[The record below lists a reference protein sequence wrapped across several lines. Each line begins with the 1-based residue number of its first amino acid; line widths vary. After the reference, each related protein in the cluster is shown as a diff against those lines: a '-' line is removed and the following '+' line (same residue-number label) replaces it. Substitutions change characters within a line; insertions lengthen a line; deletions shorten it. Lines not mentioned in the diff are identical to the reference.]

1 VKRIGVA
8 PASTGTL
15 GGTRERPQ
23 HRTWTSAFG
32 RACGVLLQAIVNGL
46 ALTRISPNVLTFVGL
61 VINTIAAILFGFANS
76 HNYVRFFLCAGL
88 VIIAAGIFD
97 MVDGRVARQTDQ
109 VTVFGAFFDSVI
121 DRYSDVVLFFGLL
134 VFYARGNRFFYVV
147 LAAFVMITSLM
158 VSYTRARSEALIGS
172 CKVGFMERPERVVL
186 IILGALCERW
196 GVMAPALWVLAVL
209 STITVI
215 HRISYTYTMAKGL
228 RLDAKAP
235 EAPRPAAPQPIRPAI
250 ATGPNDRPDLLSASS
265 APRV

>member
-1 VKRIGVA
+1 M
-8 PASTGTL
+8 
-15 GGTRERPQ
+15 
-23 HRTWTSAFG
+23 TWTSAFG
-32 RACGVLLQAIVNGL
+32 RGCGVILQAIVNGL
-46 ALTRISPNVLTFVGL
+46 ALTRISPNVLTFIGL
-61 VINTIAAILFGFANS
+61 LINTAAAIFFGLANS
-76 HNYVRFFLCAGL
+76 HNYVRYFLYAGL
-88 VIIAAGIFD
+88 VIIGAGIFD

-147 LAAFVMITSLM
+147 LAGFVMVTSLM

-186 IILGALCERW
+186 IILGALFERW

-215 HRISYTYTMAKGL
+215 HRISYTYTMARTL
-228 RLDAKAP
+228 TLDAP
-235 EAPRPAAPQPIRPAI
+235 SGAARSVPIRPASSP
-250 ATGPNDRPDLLSASS
+250 GPVSSTASVSRAEHELIS
-265 APRV
+265 APNAPRA